1 MTLTEHPVDRALPLW
16 SDPLPPGDTALAA
29 FRSVYADPLLV
40 NGAETPLADLVGR
53 ARMMQ
58 GAFDGLHHTIL
69 ERFEAPGRA
78 AFAFRIAG
86 RHVGPLTTPLGELAP
101 TGLSLEIPG
110 MDIFLITDGLVTGV
124 WAMADYLSL
133 LMQAAAVAMVQP

>member
-1 MTLTEHPVDRALPLW
+1 MTLTGHPVDRALHLW
-16 SDPLPPGDTALAA
+16 SDPLPPGDAGLAA

-40 NGAETPLADLVGR
+40 NGAETPLAEIVGR

-58 GAFDGLHHTIL
+58 GAFDDLHHTIL

-101 TGLSLEIPG
+101 TGLSLEVPG
-110 MDIFLITDGLVTGV
+110 MDIFLIDDGLVTAL
-124 WAMADYLSL
+124 WAVADFLSL
-133 LMQAAAVAMVQP
+133 LIQAAAVALVEP